1 MKSHIILVAA
11 TALVAAPALAQES
24 QAEAPAELQQAAEGY
39 VQSQAMQTALDE
51 LLSTDTFVA
60 QLQAS
65 GVRLD
70 QAQTETL
77 AGIVDEE
84 FADVRSELEDAMSV
98 AAADAFTMEEL
109 EALNDFY
116 GSEEGQSIATKMQP
130 FMQSFYQE
138 IGPTLRETQSQIAMR
153 AEEALTPATEGEGD
167 AGAATD

>member
-1 MKSHIILVAA
+1 MKPHVTLLAA
-11 TALVAAPALAQES
+11 TALVAAPALAQTEPS
-24 QAEAPAELQQAAEGY
+24 ADLQQAADSY

-77 AGIVDEE
+77 ASIVDEE

-98 AAADAFTMEEL
+98 AAVDAFSMEEL

-138 IGPTLRETQSQIAMR
+138 IGPTLRETQNQIAMR
-153 AEEALTPATEGEGD
+153 AEEALKPAAGGQGEVGTATE
-167 AGAATD
+167 